1 MKALKK
7 KAILTSIFFIVSFH
21 IYSQQTT
28 PAVQKDRWSIQP
40 NGSITWLT
48 SESLPHSDH
57 IEMSGEKVSLWLDY
71 RVDTAGITRIIRK
84 VVFPTFRM
92 LPDETRSHITYT
104 FQDNELPQI
113 YINNKLLK
121 TDVSKREQSGNYA
134 FVSKSINHYGIMRIM
149 ATAGTSEEVKIE
161 RSLFPSVDQ
170 PMAIEKFVFSNTG
183 HKRVTVSMEKLNR
196 EVTTDTLKSKS
207 QPHTVVMKTINEGH
221 RVLEPGQSTVFSV
234 CYFATDHP
242 EKPFPIDPELETKKR
257 AKRIGEILSPL
268 QLETPDPILNTS
280 FAFAKIRA
288 TESIFKTKRGYLHGP
303 GGLEYY
309 AAIWANDQAEYIN
322 PYFAFSGDSVG
333 ILSAI
338 NCYRL
343 FATYMNP
350 EFSPLPSSIVAEGD
364 TVWKGAGD
372 RGDQAMIA
380 YGASRF
386 ALAYGK
392 ADSAKVLW
400 PLISWCLEYNKR
412 HLNGQGVVESQS
424 DELEGRFPSGK
435 ANLST
440 NCLYYDALVSAGML
454 ARQLHL
460 PQNQIDD
467 YIGRADLLKRNI
479 EQYFG
484 SNVAGF
490 ETYKYYETNNTLR
503 AWISMPLAMG
513 IYERSKGTIAA
524 LFSPQ
529 LWTADGL
536 ATEAGKET
544 FWDRS
549 TLYGL
554 RGVLQAGATDQAMT
568 FLQYYSRRRLLGE
581 HVPYPVEA
589 YPEGSQRHLSAESG
603 LYCRV
608 FTEGLFGMRP
618 TGFKNFDCTPRL
630 PKDWKQMTLRNIH
643 AFDTV
648 FDLKIQRLK
657 NGKILATV
665 TKAKGTQTYTI
676 PDGGTVQIKL

>member
-1 MKALKK
+1 MNTLKK
-7 KAILTSIFFIVSFH
+7 KGFMTSALLIISSTM
-21 IYSQQTT
+21 YSQQIAL
-28 PAVQKDRWSIQP
+28 PVQKDRWSIQP
-40 NGSITWLT
+40 NGSITWQT
-48 SESLPHSDH
+48 DKGLPHSDH

-71 RVDTAGITRIIRK
+71 QVDTSGITRVTRK

-104 FQDNELPQI
+104 FYDNELPQI
-113 YINNKLLK
+113 YINNRPLK
-121 TDVSKREQSGNYA
+121 TDISKGEQKSNYTL
-134 FVSKSINHYGIMRIM
+134 VSKSINHYGIMRII
-149 ATAGTSEEVKIE
+149 ATAGKSEEVKIE
-161 RSLFPSVDQ
+161 RSFFPSVDK
-170 PMAIEKFVFSNTG
+170 PMAIEKFVFANTSN
-183 HKRVTVSMEKLNR
+183 KPVIVSVEKLNR
-196 EVTTDTLKSKS
+196 SATTDSLRSKS
-207 QPHTVVMKTINEGH
+207 SPHTVIMKTVNEGS
-221 RVLEPGQSTVFSV
+221 RTLNPGQSTVFAI

-242 EKPFPIDPELETKKR
+242 EKPFPVNPELEEEKR
-257 AKRIGEILSPL
+257 TKRIGEILSTL
-268 QLETPDPILNTS
+268 QLETPDSVLNTA

-309 AAIWANDQAEYIN
+309 AAIWANDQAEYIS
-322 PYFAFSGDSVG
+322 PYFAFSGDRTG
-333 ILSAI
+333 ILSAM

-350 EFSPLPSSIVAEGD
+350 EYTSLPSSIVAEGD
-364 TVWKGAGD
+364 AVWNGAGD

-386 ALAYGK
+386 ALTYGK

-400 PLISWCLEYNKR
+400 PLISWCLEYCRR
-412 HLNGQGVVESQS
+412 HINAQGVVESQS
-424 DELEGRFPSGK
+424 DELEGRFPAGK

-440 NCLYYDALVSAGML
+440 NCLYYDALVSAAWL
-454 ARQLHL
+454 ARQLAL
-460 PQNQIDD
+460 PQHQISA
-467 YIGRADLLKRNI
+467 YTSRANTLKLNI
-479 EQYFG
+479 EKYFG
-484 SNVAGF
+484 ANVAGF
-490 ETYKYYETNNTLR
+490 DTYRYYETNNTLR

-513 IYERSKGTIAA
+513 IYNRSKGTIAA

-554 RGVLQAGATDQAMT
+554 RGVLQAGATDKAMT
-568 FLQYYSRRRLLGE
+568 FLRYYSQRRLLGE

-608 FTEGLFGMRP
+608 FIEGLFGMRP
-618 TGFKNFDCTPRL
+618 TGFNSFNCIPRL
-630 PKDWKQMTLRNIH
+630 PKDWKQMVLRNIN

-648 FDLKIQRLK
+648 FDLKVERMK
-657 NGKILATV
+657 NRKILITI
-665 TKAKGTQTYTI
+665 TKANGAHIYTAREGEAI
-676 PDGGTVQIKL
+676 QIKP

>member
-1 MKALKK
+1 MNTLKK
-7 KAILTSIFFIVSFH
+7 KAFLTTALLAISLT
-21 IYSQQTT
+21 IYSQQITL
-28 PAVQKDRWSIQP
+28 PVQKDRWSIQS
-40 NGSITWLT
+40 NGSISWQTN
-48 SESLPHSDH
+48 EGLPHSDH

-71 RVDTAGITRIIRK
+71 RVDTAGITKIIRK

-121 TDVSKREQSGNYA
+121 IDVSKREQKGSYA

-149 ATAGTSEEVKIE
+149 ATAGKSEEVKIE

-170 PMAIEKFVFSNTG
+170 PMAIEKFTFTNTG
-183 HKRVTVSMEKLNR
+183 NKAIIIAMEKLNR
-196 EVTTDTLKSKS
+196 SVTTDTLRSKLS
-207 QPHTVVMKTINEGH
+207 PHTVIMKTVNDGS
-221 RVLEPGQSTVFSV
+221 RTLEPGQSTVFAIS
-234 CYFATDHP
+234 YFATDHP
-242 EKPFPIDPELETKKR
+242 EKPFPIDPQLEEQKR
-257 AKRIGEILSPL
+257 AKRIGEILFPL
-268 QLETPDPILNTS
+268 QLETPDTMLNTA

-322 PYFAFSGDSVG
+322 PYFAFSGDRTG
-333 ILSAI
+333 ILSAM
-338 NCYRL
+338 NSYRL
-343 FATYMNP
+343 FATYMNS
-350 EFSPLPSSIVAEGD
+350 EYTPLPSSIVAEGD
-364 TVWKGAGD
+364 AVWNGAGD

-386 ALAYGK
+386 ALTYGK
-392 ADSAKVLW
+392 TDSAKVLW
-400 PLISWCLEYNKR
+400 PLISWCLEYCRR
-412 HLNGQGVVESQS
+412 HINGQGVVESQS
-424 DELEGRFPSGK
+424 DELEGRFPAGK

-440 NCLYYDALVSAGML
+440 NCLYYDALVSAALL
-454 ARQLHL
+454 AKQLHL
-460 PQNQIDD
+460 PPHQVASYTSGANT
-467 YIGRADLLKRNI
+467 LKLNI
-479 EQYFG
+479 EKYFG
-484 SNVAGF
+484 ANISGF
-490 ETYKYYETNNTLR
+490 DTYKYYETNNTLR

-513 IYERSKGTIAA
+513 IYNRSMGTIAA

-554 RGVLQAGATDQAMT
+554 RGVLQAGATDRAME
-568 FLQYYSRRRLLGE
+568 FLRYYSRRRLLGE

-618 TGFKNFDCTPRL
+618 TSFKSFNCTPRL
-630 PKDWKQMTLRNIH
+630 PKDWKQMALRNIN
-643 AFDTV
+643 AFNTS
-648 FDLKIQRLK
+648 FDLKVERLK
-657 NGKILATV
+657 NGKILITII
-665 TKAKGTQTYTI
+665 TAKDRRTYTI
-676 PDGGTVQIKL
+676 SDGEMAQIKL